1 MASIEGGGRIP
12 TGWSMERAR
21 KVEAEVYAKRSIAE
35 GTASRLSD
43 KDLLFMR
50 DMLNKQNTGAN
61 RSLRAA
67 LTYKPKTYG
76 DDRMRERLIRESAQQ
91 RISREIVEIEIKKRK
106 LK

>member
-1 MASIEGGGRIP
+1 M
-12 TGWSMERAR
+12 
-21 KVEAEVYAKRSIAE
+21 EAEVYAKRSIAE

-43 KDLLFMR
+43 NDLLSMR
-50 DMLNKQNTGAN
+50 DRLNEQNTGPN

-76 DDRMRERLIRESAQQ
+76 NGRMRERLIQESAQQ
-91 RISREIVEIEIKKRK
+91 RLSREIVEIEIKKRK